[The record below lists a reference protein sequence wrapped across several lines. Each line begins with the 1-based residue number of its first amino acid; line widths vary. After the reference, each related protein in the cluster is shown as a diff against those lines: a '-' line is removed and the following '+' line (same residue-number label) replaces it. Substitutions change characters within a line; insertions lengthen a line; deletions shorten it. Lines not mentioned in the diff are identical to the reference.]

1 MTPSASDLLAEAV
14 RAFQARD
21 RDYAAGLLARLNAE
35 DAALGDDWGA
45 VARLAAT
52 LGEVSVALAASR
64 RHVALKP
71 YDPERRLAYGA
82 LLAEC
87 GRIEGAEK
95 ATRAFLPKAP
105 TDPRFRLLLGTCLA
119 QLGQAEAAL
128 VDLRAVLTLDP
139 APALASA
146 AWLAIA
152 DLKRFTAADPD
163 IAALQALIATAGPAA
178 PSGLHYALAKA
189 LDDTGEVDA
198 AFAAYQSGARA
209 ARALNPPNLTA
220 SRQFVDQLI
229 AGFSRESLAL
239 LPPSTAD
246 SDRPIFVLGLP
257 RSGTTLVEQIL
268 ASHDDVQDGG
278 ELNLFRKATMAL
290 DGYAPSDVSRLAFFP
305 GTENVWTLFG
315 RVYLHLLDER
325 FGPEGR
331 IVDKTLNHSRM
342 VGLIHHVL
350 PGAKFIWLRRDP
362 ADAALSCFKS
372 HFVGGLNW
380 SWSLADI
387 GAHFADEDRLYAH
400 WIQQFPDAILT
411 VPYEA
416 LVEDPET
423 WIGRILEHC
432 GLPAQPDVRDFHLT
446 QRAVTTSSASQV
458 RQPLNPRGIGA
469 WRRYEAH
476 MQPFFDTYG
485 APRSA

>member
-35 DAALGDDWGA
+35 DAPLGDDWGA

-52 LGEVSVALAASR
+52 VGEVSVALAASR

-71 YDPERRLAYGA
+71 YDVERRLAYGA

-95 ATRAFLPKAP
+95 ATRAFLPNAP
-105 TDPRFRLLLGTCLA
+105 RDARLHLLLGTCQA
-119 QLGQAEAAL
+119 QLGKTEAAL
-128 VDLRAVLTLDP
+128 ADLRTVLDLDP
-139 APALASA
+139 APALISA

-152 DLKRFTAADPD
+152 DLKRFTADDPD
-163 IAALQALIATAGPAA
+163 IATLQALILATGDAT
-178 PSGLHYALAKA
+178 PSGLYYALAKA
-189 LDDTGEVDA
+189 LDDAGEVEA
-198 AFAAYQSGARA
+198 AFEAYETGARS
-209 ARALNPPNLTA
+209 ARALNPPNLAA
-220 SRQFVDQLI
+220 SRDFVDQVI
-229 AGFSRESLAL
+229 AGFTRESLAK

-268 ASHDDVQDGG
+268 ASHSGVKDGA
-278 ELNLFRKATMAL
+278 ELNLFRAATMAL
-290 DGYAPSDVSRLAFFP
+290 GGYTPSDVSRLAFFP
-305 GTENVWTLFG
+305 GSENVWTLFG

-331 IVDKTLNHSRM
+331 IVDKTLNHTRM

-350 PGAKFIWLRRDP
+350 PGAKFVWLRRDP
-362 ADAALSCFKS
+362 ADTALSCFRS
-372 HFVGGLNW
+372 HFVSGLNW
-380 SWSLADI
+380 SWSLEDI
-387 GAHFADEDRLYAH
+387 AAHFADEDRLHAH
-400 WIQQFPDAILT
+400 WSEQFPEAILT
-411 VPYEA
+411 VPYED
-416 LVEDPET
+416 LVQDPEI
-423 WIGRILEHC
+423 WIARILEHC
-432 GLPAQPDVRDFHLT
+432 GLPFQSGVRDFHLT
-446 QRAVTTSSASQV
+446 ERAVTTSSSSQV
-458 RQPLNPRGIGA
+458 RQPLNVRGIGA

-476 MQPFFDTYG
+476 MRPFLDAYG
-485 APRSA
+485 GHPA